1 MVITTGMSILTFIGE
16 CFDGRTFGEATIMVF
31 IVAYL
36 CYGFIYFVE
45 NCKMNKK
52 IKNTKLQWAENKK
65 INNEELKRKQE
76 DIDIELN
83 KEREQKIDDILI
95 QAISSENSIVLYKQ
109 CMILARGMPEY
120 KKKITEDTARQ
131 ICGENATEEQKS
143 TIYTLLDKYEPFRDD
158 VNRLLQTRG
167 MEAIKNNVISKQA
180 IEFLTSITDNDLGI
194 LKKQFMYVVDYAIFN
209 IPNIV
214 EEYLKKD
221 FYINNNGEKFPIW
234 NNISYIPKFHEQI
247 WTSQFKGVS
256 ATAKQINKDVWQLD
270 TDLFTICNSLNIN
283 EVQATKEQLI
293 DFIKQSNTNKDE
305 IRRCELQYP
314 IFKSFCG
321 ANLYITKQP
330 NNANNINFE
339 IKCFLCLTDIGIEIY
354 DLLKDEI
361 TDLPQN
367 YITALVDDIANGL
380 LKL

>member
-1 MVITTGMSILTFIGE
+1 MFKKIWNKFKDAKDIQEVFEFTKKYYNLVITAGMSILTFIGE

-52 IKNTKLQWAENKK
+52 IKNAKLQWAKNKK

-143 TIYTLLDKYEPFRDD
+143 TIYTLLDMYEAD
-158 VNRLLQTRG
+158 RLLEIEVATHQAKI
-167 MEAIKNNVISKQA
+167 EVLNELIEEQKNY
-180 IEFLTSITDNDLGI
+180 L
-194 LKKQFMYVVDYAIFN
+194 LKKTLLIVQN
-209 IPNIV
+209 I
-214 EEYLKKD
+214 
-221 FYINNNGEKFPIW
+221 
-234 NNISYIPKFHEQI
+234 
-247 WTSQFKGVS
+247 
-256 ATAKQINKDVWQLD
+256 
-270 TDLFTICNSLNIN
+270 LFTLKNALFKLLN
-283 EVQATKEQLI
+283 
-293 DFIKQSNTNKDE
+293 
-305 IRRCELQYP
+305 P
-314 IFKSFCG
+314 
-321 ANLYITKQP
+321 
-330 NNANNINFE
+330 
-339 IKCFLCLTDIGIEIY
+339 
-354 DLLKDEI
+354 
-361 TDLPQN
+361 
-367 YITALVDDIANGL
+367 
-380 LKL
+380 

>member
-1 MVITTGMSILTFIGE
+1 MFKKIWNKFKDAKDIQVVFEFTKKYYNLVITAGMSILTFIGE

-52 IKNTKLQWAENKK
+52 IKNAKLQWAKNKK

-143 TIYTLLDKYEPFRDD
+143 TIYTLLDMYEAD
-158 VNRLLQTRG
+158 RLLEIEVATHQAKIEVLNELIEEQKKLPTEEDIINCAKYIIHTEKRIIQTVKPIVLHLQEQG
-167 MEAIKNNVISKQA
+167 FSTENLDIAK
-180 IEFLTSITDNDLGI
+180 I
-194 LKKQFMYVVDYAIFN
+194 LLETKQFQRGYFS
-209 IPNIV
+209 
-214 EEYLKKD
+214 K
-221 FYINNNGEKFPIW
+221 IW
-234 NNISYIPKFHEQI
+234 KM
-247 WTSQFKGVS
+247 
-256 ATAKQINKDVWQLD
+256 
-270 TDLFTICNSLNIN
+270 
-283 EVQATKEQLI
+283 
-293 DFIKQSNTNKDE
+293 
-305 IRRCELQYP
+305 
-314 IFKSFCG
+314 
-321 ANLYITKQP
+321 KQP
-330 NNANNINFE
+330 NMILFYIQRKVKIFTNFVLGFFQ
-339 IKCFLCLTDIGIEIY
+339 KY
-354 DLLKDEI
+354 
-361 TDLPQN
+361 LP
-367 YITALVDDIANGL
+367 
-380 LKL
+380 KLYKLSK